1 MTEPAGES
9 AAEPPSRRGRLAARA
24 SVTRE
29 AIRGRRTLDVTY
41 RLLVLVVG
49 LLVALAGVAMLVLP
63 GPGWLVIILGVAILA
78 TEYAWAHRLLQR
90 VKAWADR
97 AKQVA
102 LDPKRRRRNQALAGV
117 GLVGVALCAWAYIA
131 RWGLALPGG

>member
-1 MTEPAGES
+1 MTSPEEAPQ
-9 AAEPPSRRGRLAARA
+9 PSGRVRKRA
-24 SVTRE
+24 KVTRE
-29 AIRGRRTLDVTY
+29 QIRRRRTLDVTY
-41 RLLVLVVG
+41 RVFVLVIGV
-49 LLVALAGVAMLVLP
+49 LVALAGVAMLVLP

-90 VKAWADR
+90 VKDWAER

-102 LDPKRRRRNQALAGV
+102 LDPKRRKRNRILAIVGVVAAALA
-117 GLVGVALCAWAYIA
+117 AWAYVA

>member
-1 MTEPAGES
+1 MSAPEGPNAEPAGLRHR
-9 AAEPPSRRGRLAARA
+9 ARR
-24 SVTRE
+24 TRE
-29 AIRGRRTLDVTY
+29 HIRRRRTLNATY

-49 LLVALAGVAMLVLP
+49 VLVALAGVAMLVLP

-90 VKAWADR
+90 VKAWAQR
-97 AKQVA
+97 AADVA
-102 LDPKRRRRNQALAGV
+102 LDPRRRRRNRVIAIGTVVAAG
-117 GLVGVALCAWAYIA
+117 LTAWAYIA